1 MSDPSICYGRFG
13 RKSCWV
19 VGEERSGCL
28 DRVVFETT
36 LPKPM
41 PWPLLCVRLSV
52 SPLLIAL
59 LSISPFL
66 ISLLFSAD
74 PWLLPSLQRCQLA
87 FITNLPPWQ
96 TNPFAPIINITIYNS
111 LSFSLSLSL
120 SLSLSGSFSLSFIIQ
135 SQRLWIVDVL
145 FISLFMSVFFG
156 FVVYCSL
163 GLLKYMF
170 FLL

>member
-1 MSDPSICYGRFG
+1 MSNPGTRWGRFR
-13 RKSCWV
+13 RKSGWV
-19 VGEERSGCL
+19 VGEVRSGYW
-28 DRVVFETT
+28 DWVVFETT
-36 LPKPM
+36 LPKPT

-74 PWLLPSLQRCQLA
+74 PWLLSSLQRCQLA

-111 LSFSLSLSL
+111 LS
-120 SLSLSGSFSLSFIIQ
+120 LSLSGSFSLAFVIQ

-145 FISLFMSVFFG
+145 FISLFMSMFFG

>member
-1 MSDPSICYGRFG
+1 MSNPGTHWGRFS
-13 RKSCWV
+13 RKSGWV
-19 VGEERSGCL
+19 VGEVRSGYR
-28 DRVVFETT
+28 DWVVFETT
-36 LPKPM
+36 LPKPT

-111 LSFSLSLSL
+111 LFLSLSL
-120 SLSLSGSFSLSFIIQ
+120 SLSRVHFLYLSSFNL
-135 SQRLWIVDVL
+135 
-145 FISLFMSVFFG
+145 SVFG
-156 FVVYCSL
+156 SWMCYSSLYLCLCSL
-163 GLLKYMF
+163 DLWFIALWVY
-170 FLL
+170 